1 MYEPHIHICGIK
13 GDPSDTHM
21 CVPLRG
27 TPLKPS
33 VCSTGESTHTPVCD
47 VLKRPNS
54 NLFVYS
60 TWGDTGPGP

>member
-21 CVPLRG
+21 CVLLRG

-47 VLKRPNS
+47 VLETQLK
-54 NLFVYS
+54 LLCV
-60 TWGDTGPGP
+60 